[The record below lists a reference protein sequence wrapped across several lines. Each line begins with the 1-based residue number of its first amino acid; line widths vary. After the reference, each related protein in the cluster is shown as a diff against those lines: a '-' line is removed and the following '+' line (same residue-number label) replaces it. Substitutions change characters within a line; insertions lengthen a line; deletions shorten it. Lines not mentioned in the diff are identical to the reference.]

1 MKFKKVKEVG
11 ACKAL
16 RTQRYLMMRKIKN
29 EELHRMN
36 PEAFKVS
43 KKMPWVIVLD
53 NIRSMHNVGATFRT
67 ADAFRIEKIILTGIT
82 AQPPHREI
90 HKSALGATES
100 MSWEYLSEP
109 MMALEQLRSVGYQ
122 IIGIEQTDRSLAL
135 DTFQPD
141 SNKKYAF
148 FFGNEVFGISDKVIS
163 NVDNCLEIPQFG
175 TKHSLNIS
183 VSVGMVIWDIFQKI
197 GRSIL

>member
-1 MKFKKVKEVG
+1 
-11 ACKAL
+11 
-16 RTQRYLMMRKIKN
+16 MRKIKN

-82 AQPPHREI
+82 AQPPHRVI
-90 HKSALGATES
+90 QKSALGATES
-100 MSWEYLSEP
+100 VSWEYLSESK
-109 MMALEQLRSVGYQ
+109 MALEQLRSADYQ
-122 IIGIEQTDRSLAL
+122 IIGIEQTDKSLAL

-148 FFGNEVFGISDKVIS
+148 FFGNEVFGITDEVIA

>member
-1 MKFKKVKEVG
+1 
-11 ACKAL
+11 
-16 RTQRYLMMRKIKN
+16 MRKLKN
-29 EELHRMN
+29 EELQRMD

-90 HKSALGATES
+90 QKSALGATES
-100 MSWEYLSEP
+100 VTWEYLSKP
-109 MMALEQLRSVGYQ
+109 MMALEQLLSEGYQ
-122 IIGIEQTDRSLAL
+122 IIGIEQADQSLPL
-135 DTFQPD
+135 DAFHPD
-141 SNKKYAF
+141 PNKKYAF
-148 FFGNEVFGISDKVIS
+148 FFGNEVFGVTDEVIA
-163 NVDNCLEIPQFG
+163 NVDACYEIPQFG

-183 VSVGMVIWDIFQKI
+183 VSVGVVIWDMFQKI
-197 GRSIL
+197 GRPLL

>member
-1 MKFKKVKEVG
+1 MG

-16 RTQRYLMMRKIKN
+16 RTQQYLQMRKINNK
-29 EELHRMN
+29 ELHRMN

-90 HKSALGATES
+90 QKSALGATKS
-100 MSWEYLSEP
+100 VSWEYLSEP
-109 MMALEQLRSVGYQ
+109 MMALEQLRSEGYQ
-122 IIGIEQTDRSLAL
+122 IIGVEQTDQSLEL
-135 DTFQPD
+135 DTFRPE

-148 FFGNEVFGISDKVIS
+148 FFGNEVFGISDQVIT
-163 NVDNCLEIPQFG
+163 NVDACLEIPQFG

-197 GRSIL
+197 GRPLL

>member
-1 MKFKKVKEVG
+1 
-11 ACKAL
+11 
-16 RTQRYLMMRKIKN
+16 MRKIKN
-29 EELHRMN
+29 EELNRMDT
-36 PEAFKVS
+36 ETFKVS

-100 MSWEYLSEP
+100 VSWEYLSDP
-109 MMALEQLRSVGYQ
+109 MMALEQLRLEGYQ

-148 FFGNEVFGISDKVIS
+148 FFY
-163 NVDNCLEIPQFG
+163 L
-175 TKHSLNIS
+175 
-183 VSVGMVIWDIFQKI
+183 
-197 GRSIL
+197 

>member
-1 MKFKKVKEVG
+1 
-11 ACKAL
+11 
-16 RTQRYLMMRKIKN
+16 MRKIKN

-36 PEAFKVS
+36 TEAFKLS
-43 KKMPWVIVLD
+43 KKMPWIIVLD

-100 MSWEYLSEP
+100 VSWEYLSEP

-135 DTFQPD
+135 DSFQPD

-148 FFGNEVFGISDKVIS
+148 FFGNEVFGITDQVIS
-163 NVDNCLEIPQFG
+163 NVDTCLEIPQFG

-183 VSVGMVIWDIFQKI
+183 VSVGVVIWDLFQKI
-197 GRSIL
+197 GRPLL

>member
-1 MKFKKVKEVG
+1 
-11 ACKAL
+11 
-16 RTQRYLMMRKIKN
+16 MRKIKN

-36 PEAFKVS
+36 PKAFKIS

-100 MSWEYLSEP
+100 VSWEYLSEP
-109 MMALEQLRSVGYQ
+109 MMALEQLRSMGYQ
-122 IIGIEQTDRSLAL
+122 IIGIEQTDQSRAL

-148 FFGNEVFGISDKVIS
+148 FFGNEVFGITDQVIS
-163 NVDNCLEIPQFG
+163 NVDTCLEIPQFG

-183 VSVGMVIWDIFQKI
+183 VSVGMVIWDVFQKI
-197 GRSIL
+197 GRPLL

>member
-1 MKFKKVKEVG
+1 
-11 ACKAL
+11 
-16 RTQRYLMMRKIKN
+16 MRKLKN
-29 EELHRMN
+29 EELQRMD

-67 ADAFRIEKIILTGIT
+67 ADAFRVEKIILTGIT

-90 HKSALGATES
+90 QKSALGATES
-100 MSWEYLSEP
+100 VAWEYLSEP
-109 MMALEQLRSVGYQ
+109 MLALQKLRSAGYQ
-122 IIGIEQTDRSLAL
+122 IICVEQTDQSLAL

-141 SNKKYAF
+141 PDKKYGF
-148 FFGNEVFGISDKVIS
+148 FFGNEVFGVTDEV
-163 NVDNCLEIPQFG
+163 VTDADACLEIPQFG

-183 VSVGMVIWDIFQKI
+183 VSVGVVIWDMFQKI
-197 GRSIL
+197 GRPLL